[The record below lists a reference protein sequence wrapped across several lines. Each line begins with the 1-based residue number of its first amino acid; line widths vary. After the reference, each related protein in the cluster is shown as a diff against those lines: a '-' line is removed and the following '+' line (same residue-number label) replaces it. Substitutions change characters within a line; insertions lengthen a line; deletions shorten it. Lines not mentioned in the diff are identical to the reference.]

1 MPESWRSV
9 LTATV
14 LVALAS
20 LPASVQAGAQE
31 RVPAAAVP
39 QLVVSASDE
48 VEVAPDRAR
57 LLVAVETRGRTAQVA
72 SGDNARIATAV
83 RDALIRA
90 GVPRE
95 RLQTQGLVVSPE
107 YQYPREGGRPTVVG
121 YQGRNLVSVEVHDLA
136 KLSAAFDAALAAG
149 ATRID
154 GPSFYLSNPDSARR
168 VALSAAVRRARGDA
182 EAMGAAAGL
191 QLGKILEI
199 TTGSAAEAP
208 AFRGVAMSAMREA
221 VDVPTPV
228 EAGLIRVRVDVT
240 LRVSLV
246 QAP

>member
-1 MPESWRSV
+1 MFLTWRAMAAAV
-9 LTATV
+9 MLF
-14 LVALAS
+14 VAVGEQGL
-20 LPASVQAGAQE
+20 AQE
-31 RVPAAAVP
+31 RAAAVAVP

-57 LLVAVETRGRTAQVA
+57 LLVAVETRGRTAQA
-72 SGDNARIATAV
+72 AAGENARISTAV

-121 YQGRNLVSVEVHDLA
+121 YQGRNQIAVEVQDLA
-136 KLSAAFDAALAAG
+136 KLSAAFDAALASG

-168 VALSAAVRRARGDA
+168 VALGAAVRRARGDA
-182 EAMGAAAGL
+182 EAMALAAGL
-191 QLGKILEI
+191 RLGQILEL
-199 TTGSAAEAP
+199 TTGSAPESPVFREA
-208 AFRGVAMSAMREA
+208 AMSAMRAES
-221 VDVPTPV
+221 DVATPV

-240 LRVSLV
+240 LRVSVLP
-246 QAP
+246 AP